1 MKKPFTDYQI
11 AAVFIAS
18 KLGFRGNTAAIVET
32 SDEMDVHQMQ
42 QLAAEIGQP
51 ATSFISPTS
60 QSGTFTVRWF
70 APDEE
75 IGLCGH
81 GAAAAAA
88 YLGEK
93 FPQTISFTLQ
103 YASGMMKVR
112 YEAPDTIVLMLDPIP
127 VIKEVPIPKVISE
140 GLGISLLAM
149 YETGNKHILLADS
162 ESSIRQMIPN
172 FEMLRKSEIFG
183 YAVTAPGDQV
193 DFVSRTLV
201 PHVQQ
206 LEDHATG
213 SSHAMLAPF
222 WSARLNKQKM
232 VAHQLSPRGGAF
244 EINLK
249 DGKLILTGEFKW
261 VK

>member
-1 MKKPFTDYQI
+1 MKNPSAHYQI

-32 SDEMDVHQMQ
+32 SNELDEFEMQ

-51 ATSFISPTS
+51 ATSFLSPTS
-60 QSGTFTVRWF
+60 QPGTYTIRWF

-103 YASGMMKVR
+103 YASGMMEVL
-112 YEAPDTIVLMLDPIP
+112 YEAPDTIVLILDPIP
-127 VIKEVPIPKVISE
+127 VIKEIPIPQVISA

-149 YETGNKHILLADS
+149 YETGNKHILLAES
-162 ESSIRQMIPN
+162 ESSIRQMVPN

-183 YAVTAPGDQV
+183 YAVTALGDQV

-244 EINLK
+244 EIDLQGN
-249 DGKLILTGEFKW
+249 KLTLTGKFEW